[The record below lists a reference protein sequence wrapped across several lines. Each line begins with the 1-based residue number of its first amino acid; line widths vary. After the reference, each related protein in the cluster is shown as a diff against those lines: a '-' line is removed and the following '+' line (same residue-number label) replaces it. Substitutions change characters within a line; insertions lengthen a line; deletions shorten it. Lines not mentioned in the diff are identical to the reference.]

1 MTKRVKAGD
10 GDGDGDGAAAG
21 PVRYA
26 LSDLWVAMA
35 LAPVAALNAVAA
47 AMYGEPDRPGAP
59 GIAGGG
65 PETETGV
72 GGDEAF
78 DNMPV

>member
-10 GDGDGDGAAAG
+10 GAAEG

-47 AMYGEPDRPGAP
+47 AMYGGPDRPGAP

-65 PETETGV
+65 PETGV